1 MYFISMELKSY
12 LKNLKHFL
20 PLKQYFVQNR
30 WPIIIGLSSLLIVD
44 FLQLLIPLVI
54 KKAIDLLTAQ
64 TATSLILIKHGMII
78 LAIASVIGL
87 FRFIWR
93 YLILGTSRKIEQS
106 LRKEMYGNLQNL
118 SFSFYQKTNI
128 GDLMA
133 RAINDIGAIRIA
145 CGMGLVALIDGIVL
159 GLAAVGFM
167 VSINWRLTLI
177 SLIPAPI
184 IITLTRILTRRMSSG
199 FESVQKTFAD
209 LTERVREA
217 FAGIRVTKAYNRES
231 WEYQK
236 VEQEGN
242 RYISVN
248 LRLAKTLA
256 LFFPLMAILT
266 NISLAI
272 VIWLGGR
279 YTISG
284 NITTGDFVAFITYL
298 NLLTW
303 PMMAMGWVSNLV
315 QRGSASMR
323 RINSILEEV
332 SEIKDPAQSR
342 DVSDMD
348 GNVEIKGLWLRYP
361 EQEQWALK
369 DIHIRIEA
377 GETAAIVGRVGSG
390 KTTLLQALPRLLN
403 VPAGTVFIG
412 GMDICQ
418 ISLKT
423 LRQNIGFATQEAFIF
438 SDTIRNNVIFGREG
452 ISQDHLEMVLH
463 AAGIL
468 EDIRNLENG
477 LDTMLGERGVT
488 LSGGQRQRLTIA
500 RAILADPLI
509 LILDD
514 ALSMVDTNTEEH
526 ILNQILG
533 LRRNKTNLIVS
544 HRVSTISRADHIV
557 VCEMGQV
564 VEQGSHEGLLKLGG
578 VYTRL
583 YKEQLLDRELEIGA
597 N

>member
-12 LKNLKHFL
+12 LKNLAHFI
-20 PLKQYFVQNR
+20 PLKKYFIRNR
-30 WPIIIGLSSLLIVD
+30 WAILAGLLSLLIVD
-44 FLQLLIPLVI
+44 FLQLIIPLVI
-54 KKAIDLLTAQ
+54 KKAIDLLTTQ
-64 TATSLILIKHGMII
+64 IATSLILLKYGLII
-78 LAIASVIGL
+78 LSIASVIGL

-93 YLILGTSRKIEQS
+93 YLILGNARRIEQS
-106 LRKEMYGNLQNL
+106 LRNEMYANLQTL
-118 SFSFYQKTNI
+118 PLSFYQKTNI

-133 RAINDIGAIRIA
+133 RAINDVMAIRIS

-159 GLAAVGFM
+159 GIAAVGFM
-167 VSINWRLTLI
+167 VSINWKLTLI

-184 IITLTRILTRRMSSG
+184 IITVTRILTKRMSSG

-217 FAGIRVTKAYNRES
+217 FAGIRVTKAYNREQ

-236 VEQEGN
+236 IKQEGN

-248 LRLAKTLA
+248 LKLSKSLA

-266 NISLAI
+266 NISLVV
-272 VIWLGGR
+272 VIGLGGR

-323 RINSILEEV
+323 RINRILEEV
-332 SEIKDPAQSR
+332 SEIRDPAQSLE
-342 DVSDMD
+342 VSGIR
-348 GNVEIKGLWLRYP
+348 GNILIKGLWLRYS
-361 EQEQWALK
+361 EQKEWALR
-369 DIHIRIEA
+369 DINMELKA
-377 GETAAIVGRVGSG
+377 GDTAAIVGRVGSG

-403 VPAGTVFIG
+403 IPAGTVFVG
-412 GMDICQ
+412 GNDIYQ
-418 ISLKT
+418 MPLKI

-438 SDTIRNNVIFGREG
+438 SDTVRNNVIFGREG
-452 ISQDHLEMVLH
+452 ISEKHLEMVLH

-468 EDIRNLENG
+468 EDIQGFENG
-477 LDTMLGERGVT
+477 LDTMLGERGIT

-500 RAILADPLI
+500 RAVLADPLI

-514 ALSMVDTNTEEH
+514 ALSMVDTDTEEH
-526 ILNQILG
+526 ILNQILE
-533 LRRNKTNLIVS
+533 LRHDRTNLIVS
-544 HRVSTISRADHIV
+544 HRVSTISRASRIFV
-557 VCEMGQV
+557 FEMGQV
-564 VEQGSHEGLLKLGG
+564 IEQGTHEELLKLGG
-578 VYTRL
+578 IYSEL
-583 YKEQLLDRELEIGA
+583 YEEQLLDRELEIGVS
-597 N
+597 